1 MKNTLFRI
9 IKVVKKHAGMYVI
22 GLLGVAAIGTYRQL
36 IIAWI
41 LKDLFDA
48 AASKNLR
55 ALFTSI
61 AVGLFIVTLQSVL
74 RPVFQF
80 VLERAVLQSVGEL
93 KKALYIKIMRLPI
106 DYFNHEHSGNI
117 TSKLTNDIK
126 EIEGA
131 LITHLVNLFYFI
143 VCLICV
149 IVVMFSM
156 NFWLAI
162 VALIT
167 GAIALALNAAFTKP
181 LRNVGRKLQNNLGHL
196 VERLSD
202 LLAGMRVT
210 KAFNLYRTISGKFD
224 YVNKLVLKISLARVR
239 LNALLASANDFGKM
253 LDIVGV
259 MGIGAYFAIQGKVS
273 VGSIIAMWQLKSP
286 VLMIFNQLGDIIAN
300 IQTSIAAAERVFG
313 YFDIEE
319 EPSTY
324 GNLKVTQ
331 EVAAE
336 VAVKVADVR
345 FGYRENELVLNDL
358 SFEIARGQK
367 VAIVGPSGEGKSTI
381 FKLLLGFYPP
391 LSGSITID
399 GNKLTTGE
407 LNDLRK
413 NMAYVPQ
420 NAYLFSGT
428 VMENIRFGRVDASE
442 EEIINAAKQANAH
455 DFITAFEDGYNTW
468 IGEKGA
474 QLSGGQRQRIG
485 IARAILRNAPIL
497 LLDEATSAVD
507 VESEYLIQQSL
518 DRLARERTVLIVT
531 HRLSAIKDVDKIIVL
546 ENGQL
551 KEEGTHAELMAIED
565 GLYCSLYKQQ
575 FDTLQDV
582 EDLPRGA

>member
-9 IKVVKKHAGMYVI
+9 IKVVKKHAGMYTI
-22 GLLGVAAIGTYRQL
+22 GALGVAAIGTYRQL

-48 AASKNLR
+48 AASRNLR
-55 ALFTSI
+55 ALLISI
-61 AVGLFIVTLQSVL
+61 AWGLFIVAVQSVL

-80 VLERAVLQSVGEL
+80 LLERSVLQSVGEL
-93 KKALYIKIMRLPI
+93 KKSLYIKIMRLPI

-131 LITHLVNLFYFI
+131 LITHLVNLFYFV

-149 IVVMFSM
+149 IVVMFGID
-156 NFWLAI
+156 FWLAI

-167 GAIALALNAAFTKP
+167 GAIALALNAAFTRP
-181 LRNVGRKLQNNLGHL
+181 LRDVSRKIQKNLGFL
-196 VERLSD
+196 VEKLSD

-210 KAFNLYRTISGKFD
+210 KAFNLYRIITGKFEH
-224 YVNKLVLKISLARVR
+224 VNKSVLKISLKKVR
-239 LNALLASANDFGKM
+239 LSALLASTNDFGKM
-253 LDIVGV
+253 LDIIGV

-300 IQTSIAAAERVFG
+300 IQTSIAAAERVFS
-313 YFDIEE
+313 YFDIAEE
-319 EPSTY
+319 LATYDSLKTSTQVE
-324 GNLKVTQ
+324 GS
-331 EVAAE
+331 
-336 VAVKVADVR
+336 VAVRVEDVE
-345 FGYRENELVLNDL
+345 FGYRSKEKVLEGI
-358 SFEIARGQK
+358 SFEIKKGQK

-381 FKLLLGFYPP
+381 FKLLLGFYP
-391 LSGSITID
+391 SQNGSIVID
-399 GNKLTTGE
+399 GGKLTTGE
-407 LNDLRK
+407 LNELRK
-413 NMAYVPQ
+413 TMAYVPQ
-420 NAYLFSGT
+420 DAYLFSGT
-428 VMENIRFGRVDASE
+428 VMENIRFGRVDATE
-442 EEIINAAKQANAH
+442 EEIIHAAKLANAH
-455 DFITAFEDGYNTW
+455 DFITAFEEGYNTW
-468 IGEKGA
+468 IGERGA

-518 DRLARERTVLIVT
+518 DRLAKERTVLIVT

-546 ENGQL
+546 ENGRL
-551 KEEGTHAELMAIED
+551 REEGTHAELMAMED
-565 GLYCSLYKQQ
+565 GLYRSMYQQQ
-575 FDTLQDV
+575 FDNLQDV
-582 EDLPRGA
+582 EGLPKGA